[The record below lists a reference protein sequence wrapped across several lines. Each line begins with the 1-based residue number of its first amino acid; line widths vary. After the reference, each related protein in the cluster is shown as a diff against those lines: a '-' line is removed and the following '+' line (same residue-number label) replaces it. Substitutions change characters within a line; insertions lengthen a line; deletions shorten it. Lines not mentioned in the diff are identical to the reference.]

1 MRKEPAD
8 MPLAKQSCHANLGL
22 LRCRNR
28 LSPSTLS
35 HETGGAKW
43 EGNLLTHSRRNR
55 AQFGKDI
62 TMKAIRINEIGGP
75 EVMQLEEVE
84 TPTPQE
90 GEVLIKVA
98 AAGVTQADLAQR
110 HGTYLLRTRTP
121 MTLGM
126 EVAGT
131 VVALG
136 PGVSTP
142 EEGTR
147 VVSCVE
153 GGYAEYAIAKGTMV
167 IPIPPNLDFVHAA
180 TFPVQGIMAYQL
192 LRELAR
198 LQAGES
204 VLVYAAAGGVGTLA
218 LQLAKLMGAGTVI
231 CTAGT
236 KNKLDLVRRL
246 GTDVAINHGE
256 KDWIERVKEANGGRG
271 TDIILEMVGGRQA
284 EQCLQCLAPFG
295 RMVIYGRVSGEI
307 AHFSDLQLIYEN
319 QAIIGYWFAGWMSI
333 RPDRTAVAARELMQ
347 YLATAQLEIIAEHT
361 FPLAEAAEAH
371 RAIAQRRTTGEVVL
385 LV

>member
-1 MRKEPAD
+1 
-8 MPLAKQSCHANLGL
+8 
-22 LRCRNR
+22 
-28 LSPSTLS
+28 
-35 HETGGAKW
+35 
-43 EGNLLTHSRRNR
+43 
-55 AQFGKDI
+55 
-62 TMKAIRINEIGGP
+62 MKAIRINEIGGP

-84 TPTPQE
+84 IPTPQQ

-98 AAGVTQADLAQR
+98 AAGVTQVDLAQCQ
-110 HGTYLLRTRTP
+110 GTYLTRTHTP

-131 VVALG
+131 VKALG
-136 PGVSTP
+136 SGVSAP
-142 EEGTR
+142 AEGTR
-147 VVSCVE
+147 VVSFVE
-153 GGYAEYAIAKGTMV
+153 GGYAEYAIARATTV

-218 LQLAKLMGAGTVI
+218 IQLAKLMGAGTVI
-231 CTAGT
+231 STAGT
-236 KNKLDLVRRL
+236 QNKLDLVHRL
-246 GTDVAINHGE
+246 GADFAINHNE
-256 KDWIERVKEANGGRG
+256 KNWIEQVKEATGGRG
-271 TDIILEMVGGRQA
+271 IDIILQMIGGKRA

-295 RMVIYGRVSGEI
+295 RMVIYGRVSGMN
-307 AHFSDLQLIYEN
+307 AQFSDVQLMHEN
-319 QAIIGYWFAGWMSI
+319 QTIIGYWFSGWMSS

-347 YLATAQLEIIAEHT
+347 HLATAQLEIIAEHT
-361 FPLAEAAEAH
+361 YPLAEAAEAH
-371 RAIAQRRTTGEVVL
+371 RAIAQRQTTGEVVL